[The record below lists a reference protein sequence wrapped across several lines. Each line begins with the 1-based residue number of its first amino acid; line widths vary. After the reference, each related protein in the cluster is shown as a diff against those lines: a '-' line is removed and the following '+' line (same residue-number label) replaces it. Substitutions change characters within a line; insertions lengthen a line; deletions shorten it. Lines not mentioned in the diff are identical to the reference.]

1 MVTIYCDEHA
11 IQKFDPSNPKEVKV
25 SLRSDSMN
33 EDFSS
38 EMFPSVKIS
47 MGMYGHGSC
56 MPWVCNFVLTLS
68 EVCFLL
74 ASHHVPILN
83 VCKSLHVFPARFPIP
98 VSPLNGNDP
107 ETVCAPTG

>member
-1 MVTIYCDEHA
+1 MLSSPCLYISYDACMVTIYCDEHA
-11 IQKFDPSNPKEVKV
+11 IQKIDPSNPKEVKV

-38 EMFPSVKIS
+38 EMFRSVKIS

-68 EVCFLL
+68 EVCFFLQVIMFQFRMC
-74 ASHHVPILN
+74 AR
-83 VCKSLHVFPARFPIP
+83 VFMF
-98 VSPLNGNDP
+98 S
-107 ETVCAPTG
+107 C